1 MTSRRILFT
10 FSILIAGFIVPYVVP
25 PASSAHAQTVRY
37 GATAPH
43 DTDLDGL
50 TDQGEAQIF
59 DTDPLIPDT
68 DADGYLDG
76 AEVLLGS
83 DPNDAQ
89 DPAHYI
95 TSGENGTFAER
106 EIPWPWYVARATG
119 LEAYLILFLITVLGV
134 GIYTKKLYR
143 FIRSED
149 ALVLHKHLSI
159 FAGLLLVAHI
169 VSLMLDTYI
178 RFRWYEVFLPF
189 ASHFKNAYVGIGIIG
204 FYLFAA
210 ILISSLFFRARF
222 PRQWRTLHYLTYP
235 LFFIG
240 LIHGIF
246 VGTDTQ
252 YLSIQIMYG
261 ITGTIGIA
269 LTAYRNA
276 YPYLQK
282 KYAVVVE
289 SAQLATKDIVD
300 LTLTQDNGAAF
311 PPFKPGQY
319 VALAAYGANGKL
331 GRKHYFSIAGS
342 PNDRTRMRFG
352 IRVLGH
358 FTQSIA
364 KMHHGDRLALF
375 GPYGDFTFDPE
386 TMRRV
391 VFIAGGVGITPFLS
405 TIRYAA
411 ENRLANDLTLIYS
424 NKSRESTAF
433 YDEIS
438 AIAEE
443 NQHLKA
449 FFLMSEEKPTTEEE
463 ARLFG
468 RLDETK
474 LRYATG
480 NELTNT
486 YFFLCGPPP
495 FMDAATKLLRRCGV
509 SPYFIRKEQFYAT

>member
-1 MTSRRILFT
+1 MTSHRALLL
-10 FSILIAGFIVPYVVP
+10 SAILIFGIFCIYGAYPLP
-25 PASSAHAQTVRY
+25 AHAQTVRY
-37 GATAPH
+37 GATVPH

-59 DTDPLIPDT
+59 DTDPLIADT

-95 TSGENGTFAER
+95 TSGESGALTER

-149 ALVLHKHLSI
+149 ALILHKHLSV
-159 FAGLLLVAHI
+159 FAGILLVIHI
-169 VSLMLDTYI
+169 ISLTLDTYI

-261 ITGTIGIA
+261 ITGTIGVA
-269 LTAYRNA
+269 LTAYRIA

-282 KYAVVVE
+282 KYAVVAENV
-289 SAQLATKDIVD
+289 QLATKDIID
-300 LTLTQDNGAAF
+300 LTLTQDNGITF

-319 VALAAYGANGKL
+319 VALAAYGADGKL
-331 GRKHYFSIAGS
+331 GRKHYFSLAGS

-352 IRVLGH
+352 IRILGF

-364 KMHHGDRLALF
+364 RMRTGDRLALF
-375 GPYGDFTFDPE
+375 GPYGDFTFEPE

-405 TIRYAA
+405 AMHHAT
-411 ENRLANDLTLIYS
+411 EKRLANDLTLIYS
-424 NKSRESTAF
+424 NKTKASAAF
-433 YDEIS
+433 SDDIRMLEQ
-438 AIAEE
+438 A
-443 NQHLKA
+443 NPHLKT
-449 FFLMSEEKPTTEEE
+449 FFLMSEEKPATDEE

-468 RLDETK
+468 RLDEEK
-474 LRYATG
+474 LRYCTENILAD
-480 NELTNT
+480 T
-486 YFFLCGPPP
+486 YFFICGPPP
-495 FMDAATKLLRRCGV
+495 FMATAKKLLRHCGV

>member
-1 MTSRRILFT
+1 MTLQKTLFL
-10 FSILIAGFIVPYVVP
+10 SAILIFGAFCVYGAYPLP
-25 PASSAHAQTVRY
+25 AHAQTVRY

-59 DTDPLIPDT
+59 DTDPLVSDT

-83 DPNDAQ
+83 NPNDEQ

-95 TSGENGTFAER
+95 TSGEAGALAER

-119 LEAYLILFLITVLGV
+119 LEAYLILFLVTVMGV
-134 GIYTKKLYR
+134 GIYTKKIYR

-149 ALVLHKHLSI
+149 ALMLHKHLSL
-159 FAGLLLVAHI
+159 FAGVLLVAHI

-222 PRQWRTLHYLTYP
+222 PKQWRTLHYLTYP

-246 VGTDTQ
+246 VGTDAQ

-261 ITGTIGIA
+261 ITGTIGVA
-269 LTAYRNA
+269 LTAYRIA

-282 KYAVVVE
+282 KYSVVAETVH
-289 SAQLATKDIVD
+289 LATKDIVD
-300 LTLTQDNGAAF
+300 LTLTQDNGTAF

-319 VALAAYGANGKL
+319 VALAAYGADGKL

-342 PNDRTRMRFG
+342 PNDRARMRFG
-352 IRVLGH
+352 IRILGF

-364 KMHHGDRLALF
+364 RMKTGDRLAVF
-375 GPYGDFTFDPE
+375 GPYGDFTFEPE

-405 TIRYAA
+405 AMRYAT
-411 ENRLANDLTLIYS
+411 ENRLPNDLTLIYS
-424 NKSRESTAF
+424 NKSKASAAF
-433 YDEIS
+433 YDEIR
-438 AIAEE
+438 AMEQE
-443 NQHLKA
+443 NPHVKA
-449 FFLMSEEKPTTEEE
+449 FFLMSEEKQTPEE
-463 ARLFG
+463 ATHLFG

-474 LRYATG
+474 LRHCTQNA
-480 NELTNT
+480 LADT
-486 YFFLCGPPP
+486 YFFVCGPPP
-495 FMDAATKLLRRCGV
+495 FMKAATKLLRHCGV